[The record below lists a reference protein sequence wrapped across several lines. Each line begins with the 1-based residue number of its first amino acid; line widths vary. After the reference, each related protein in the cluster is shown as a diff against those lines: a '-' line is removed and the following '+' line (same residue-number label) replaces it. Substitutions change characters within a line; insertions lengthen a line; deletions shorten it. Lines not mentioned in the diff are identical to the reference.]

1 MGLAFFRDYTAVN
14 EAMYYVREGARH
26 PNAATLFVLWH
37 LSEKGNQALEKG
49 ASLPSLYLPGSK
61 MGQEIRKQIKANKV
75 KLVSFVENEE
85 SLNKLRWMATPEGKK
100 FLGQITNA
108 WLGRK

>member
-1 MGLAFFRDYTAVN
+1 
-14 EAMYYVREGARH
+14 
-26 PNAATLFVLWH
+26 
-37 LSEKGNQALEKG
+37 
-49 ASLPSLYLPGSK
+49 LPSLYLPGSK

>member
-49 ASLPSLYLPGSK
+49 ASLPSLYLPNSK
-61 MGQEIRKQIKANKV
+61 IGQEIRNQIKADNL
-75 KLVSFVENEE
+75 KLASFIE
-85 SLNKLRWMATPEGKK
+85 SKETLNKLLWLATPEGKK
-100 FLGQITNA
+100 FLEQLTNA